1 MLKYYQVFI
10 SSVSKDFADI
20 RNEII
25 TKMLKQNKFFPIAME
40 LMVSE
45 SSTFDMLYNYMKSSD
60 MCVLLLG
67 DRIGSKLGKAK
78 KNIINL
84 DVLEAL
90 NIYKKKQGIKDIGEM
105 TYTEV
110 EYALAQHLGIAVIP
124 FVKNSVV
131 IACENENPDKDLF
144 RFYSAVRAK
153 SGYTTYIDVPAPDEI
168 VTALNR
174 HIDTHPDLSGWIKEK
189 DSAIFKS
196 TINAGIVDVSL
207 DGFLS
212 RHKLKSWLD
221 NAKELKLCYT
231 TGRAFVLTNSDLL
244 VEFIA
249 NGGVVKLLCCKP
261 ESKSMYDIQKIEEKV
276 YGNREQIHK
285 EFFDVYNEFKNIYNI
300 ARRRFEN
307 NDKKTFGKIQI
318 GFLSTLL
325 RSSFLICESDN
336 EHAQKG
342 WFTITLPP
350 AKSRETVSFEFV
362 ATEKSLSEN
371 NLLNRSSTYFEYAWN
386 YAIENNDIISIENT
400 TNINLEKPTEDT
412 SDFTHWYEKEK
423 IAKANMKKRKR
434 KKNILIEVAA
444 QHPLEDG
451 LYPAKEF
458 SARLDCAINLYKE
471 YIGLGFG
478 VKVFVPG
485 SIHLDFDGVADEV
498 SLSAAGCTY
507 LEDNG
512 IPTESI
518 LGERYNSLYDGQR
531 NHKGVYNTADECYV
545 ASKIFFD
552 EENDF
557 GELFSVCSPNQLVRK
572 TLFYTEF
579 GIIPQVFTV
588 PTTNMYHNFFHEL
601 LVSVPYILNEDR
613 DYQGVD
619 SKEAIRTR
627 RERMPGYDKTQI
639 D

>member
-10 SSVSKDFADI
+10 SSVSKDFAEI

-40 LMVSE
+40 FMISE
-45 SSTFDMLYNYMKSSD
+45 SSTFDMLYNYIKSSD

-67 DRIGSKLGKAK
+67 DKIGSKLGKAK
-78 KNIINL
+78 ENITNT
-84 DVLEAL
+84 DVLKAL
-90 NIYKKKQGIKDIGEM
+90 YVYKEKQGLEDIGEM

-124 FVKNSVV
+124 FVKDSVV
-131 IACENENPDKDLF
+131 NACENNSKNNDLF

-153 SGYTTYIDVPAPDEI
+153 SGYTTYTDKPASDEI

-196 TINAGIVDVSL
+196 TINAGIIDVYL

-212 RHKLKSWLD
+212 REKLKCWLYD
-221 NAKELKLCYT
+221 AKELKLCYT

-244 VEFIA
+244 AEFISK
-249 NGGVVKLLCCKP
+249 GGVIKLLCCKP
-261 ESKSMYDIQKIEEKV
+261 ESKSMYDIQRIEEKV
-276 YGNREQIHK
+276 YGSRKQIHK

-300 ARRRFEN
+300 ARLNAN
-307 NDKKTFGKIQI
+307 NEKETLGKIQI

-325 RSSFLICESDN
+325 RSSFLICDSN
-336 EHAQKG
+336 SEHNQKG

-350 AKSRETVSFEFV
+350 AKSRETVSFEIV
-362 ATEKSLSEN
+362 ATEKSPLKN
-371 NLLNRSSTYFEYAWN
+371 NLLNRCSTYFEYAWN
-386 YAIENNDIISIENT
+386 YAIENNEIISIDNT
-400 TNINLEKPTEDT
+400 TKITFDNTKADT
-412 SDFTHWYEKEK
+412 PDYSYWYKKDE
-423 IAKANMKKRKR
+423 IAKANIKKRKR

-444 QHPLEDG
+444 QHPLKDG

-458 SARLDCAINLYKE
+458 SDRLDYAIKLYEK

-478 VKVFVPG
+478 VKIFVPG
-485 SIHLDFDGVADEV
+485 SVHLDFDGVADEV
-498 SLSAAGCTY
+498 SLSKAGCTY

-512 IPTESI
+512 IPQESI
-518 LGERYNSLYDGQR
+518 LGEEYNSLYDEQR
-531 NHKGVYNTADECYV
+531 NHKGVYNTADECYI

-552 EENDF
+552 EKNDF
-557 GELFSVCSPNQLVRK
+557 CKLFSVCSPNQLMKK

-579 GIIPQVFTV
+579 GIMPYVFTV

-601 LVSVPYILNEDR
+601 LVSVPYILNEDS
-613 DYQGVD
+613 DYQGEN

-627 RERMPGYDKTQI
+627 CERLPGYDENQTN
-639 D
+639 